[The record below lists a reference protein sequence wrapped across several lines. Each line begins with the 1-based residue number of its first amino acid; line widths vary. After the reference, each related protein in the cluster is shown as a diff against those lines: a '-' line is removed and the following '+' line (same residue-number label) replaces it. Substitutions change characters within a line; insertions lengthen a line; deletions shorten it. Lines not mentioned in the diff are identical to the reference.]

1 MEGVATPML
10 RPFFKKHLMILSE
23 NLTVQL
29 SRGAIL
35 LFLATTLLGGHLLA
49 SYIFLDLEGHILEIY
64 GYITLTAVV
73 LNLGYFLMAIVFQL
87 TPLPNRG
94 RLMKAVLYL
103 LINIPI
109 AIGYLIIL
117 LSYEI

>member
-1 MEGVATPML
+1 ML
-10 RPFFKKHLMILSE
+10 QPFLKKHIMILSE
-23 NLTVQL
+23 KLTVQL
-29 SRGAIL
+29 SRGAVL
-35 LFLATTLLGGHLLA
+35 VFLATTLLGGHLLA

-64 GYITLTAVV
+64 SYITLTTVA
-73 LNLGYFLMAIVFQL
+73 LNFGYFLMGVVFQL
-87 TPLPNRG
+87 TPLPNKG
-94 RLMKAVLYL
+94 RLMKAVLCL

>member
-1 MEGVATPML
+1 ML
-10 RPFFKKHLMILSE
+10 LSE
-23 NLTVQL
+23 KLTVQL
-29 SRGAIL
+29 SRGAVL
-35 LFLATTLLGGHLLA
+35 VFLATTLLGGHLLA

-64 GYITLTAVV
+64 GYITLSVV
-73 LNLGYFLMAIVFQL
+73 VFNLSYFVMGIVFQL

-94 RLMKAVLYL
+94 RLMKAVLCL

-109 AIGYLIIL
+109 AIGYLVIL